1 MKVQLDIVMGLF
13 NSLPGKINFV
23 LLSSFMYNIYIFSNM
38 LLSQEQGIWN
48 HFQISKQPRET
59 K

>member
-13 NSLPGKINFV
+13 NSLPGKINV
-23 LLSSFMYNIYIFSNM
+23 MLLSSFRYNIYIF
-38 LLSQEQGIWN
+38 
-48 HFQISKQPRET
+48 FQICYFLKSKESEIIF